1 MSNQEIEDQIDQK
14 ELAPGVLL
22 IKEYKKVEND
32 PNIPDIV
39 GIFTFKVQL
48 KTMNVVDFEVYL
60 NQSENIELENKSGD
74 ELKTKNT
81 INPFET
87 KVVAKVILKDNW
99 KLKSKFKLT
108 MGIPEKSA
116 QIKYIES
123 DEKNLKNLIES
134 NEKKFKKI
142 PFEFLTINE
151 INTELKNLNTKF
163 VDLNF
168 LPCDNAVIN
177 TKYDENLKNFLE
189 YIIHW
194 RRPEDFIPSEINE
207 NKDADLTLRLF
218 NQEREPE
225 PNDIRQGSIPC
236 NHLDSALSALA
247 EKYNLIKRLFK
258 SDIYN
263 ENGVYQVK
271 LCVNGEWTT
280 VVVDDFIPCVPLS
293 PPLVTRSQSN
303 ELWIVILEKA
313 LAKIYDCYYNLT
325 CINIVD
331 FFLTLT
337 GCPSFIYNLENLK
350 NEEKKDIFNK
360 IRNFVVDKKYLVV
373 AISKMTDMENN
384 NEENEEDGSLTV
396 PNFGYTIIDVK
407 TKYKPNL
414 IILRKVWYD
423 ERKENNIENYLNN
436 LVNEYPSM
444 GNEIND
450 SVLALTFTDFL
461 KEFSSFAVCLT
472 KNWEEV
478 HLRGKFIKLDDNI
491 TNEENWQ
498 VMSKWYYT
506 INLEK
511 QTNLIISL
519 FQDEDKFKE
528 NDARKN
534 LLDISI
540 SVLKLE
546 VNNITNKNE
555 ISHIQTYDLSMTP
568 NLQLEL
574 NLPVGQYIILPR
586 TSGCLFGRN
595 VLNNNCRTEEIYNLE
610 TKNFSQIF
618 INTVKDIFKKFDILL
633 NKCLNYIEF
642 KKFLE
647 CVKRDI
653 DNFTQAEFKFLL
665 EQYQSYNESITEQG
679 FVEFWKNSYLQEGG
693 DAEVKSWLKNLG
705 YDDDLFPLKSR
716 NFMLTFHSDIPIS
729 VCARDNIST
738 DLNKK
743 IDKLVIKTMG
753 EKIKSKKDIS
763 VFLYQSKMSSIF
775 SFGCLNEGNESYK
788 VCLNFRNDN
797 NIYSAGK
804 SKIEKIV
811 NPNKYEFFTHVF
823 PVGNNKDDINNNEL
837 EFNIEYYP
845 IN

>member
-60 NQSENIELENKSGD
+60 NQSENIELENKAGD

-116 QIKYIES
+116 QIKYIEN
-123 DEKNLKNLIES
+123 DEKQLKNLIEI
-134 NEKKFKKI
+134 NEKKFQKI
-142 PFEFLTINE
+142 PFEFLNINE

-163 VDLNF
+163 IDFNF
-168 LPCDNAVIN
+168 LPSDNAVIN

-218 NQEREPE
+218 NQDKEPE

-263 ENGVYQVK
+263 ENGIYQVK

-313 LAKIYDCYYNLT
+313 LAKIYECYYNLT

-337 GCPSFIYNLENLK
+337 GCPSFLYNLENLK
-350 NEEKKDIFNK
+350 SEEKKDIFNK

-373 AISKMTDMENN
+373 AISKMTDIENN
-384 NEENEEDGSLTV
+384 NEENEDDGSLTV

-414 IILRKVWYD
+414 IVLRKVWYD
-423 ERKENNIENYLNN
+423 EKKENNVENYLNN
-436 LVNEYPSM
+436 LINDYPNIV
-444 GNEIND
+444 NEIND
-450 SVLALTFTDFL
+450 STLVLTYKDFI

-491 TNEENWQ
+491 TNEENCQ
-498 VMSKWYYT
+498 IMSKWYYT

-528 NDARKN
+528 NEARKN

-546 VNNITNKNE
+546 VNNTTNKNE
-555 ISHIQTYDLSMTP
+555 ISHIQTYDFSMTS

-574 NLPVGQYIILPR
+574 NLPIGQYIILPR

-595 VLNNNCRTEEIYNLE
+595 TLNNNIKTEEIYNLE
-610 TKNFSQIF
+610 TKTFSQIF
-618 INTVKDIFKKFDILL
+618 INTIKDIFKKFDILL
-633 NKCLNYIEF
+633 NKCLNYNVF

-647 CVKRDI
+647 CVKKETEA
-653 DNFTQAEFKFLL
+653 FTENEFNIIL
-665 EQYQSYNESITEQG
+665 EQYQSYNGSITEQG
-679 FVEFWKNSYLQEGG
+679 FIEFWKNTYVSEGG
-693 DAEVKSWLKNLG
+693 DVQVKNWLKNLG
-705 YDDDLFPLKSR
+705 YDEDLYPLQSR

-729 VCARDNIST
+729 VCARDNLCT

-743 IDKLVIKTMG
+743 IDKLVIKNMG

-763 VFLYQSKMSSIF
+763 VFLYQSKMNSIY

-788 VCLNFRNDN
+788 VCLNFRNEN

-804 SKIEKIV
+804 SRIEKIV

-823 PVGNNKDDINNNEL
+823 PVGNNKDDNNNEL
-837 EFNIEYYP
+837 DFNIEYYTM
-845 IN
+845 N

>member
-373 AISKMTDMENN
+373 AISKMADMENN

-653 DNFTQAEFKFLL
+653 DNFTQDEFKFLL